1 MDNFFDILIYILII
15 ATFLSSLFRKKKVP
29 PKGGA
34 ENIQRRPG
42 PDNRPV
48 ARVETTQ
55 ITPKQDSSDV
65 EFDLFKEFENFF
77 NPVETKPKP
86 QQTKQTSRIQEI
98 KKTREDY
105 IPVPEKSFHEQTA
118 SEHAY
123 ADRWERKK
131 KEIDQRKQRVSSKIE
146 KEAKKF
152 EELLKMDERTGTKVT
167 SSFNKKFKDAA
178 SLREY
183 VIFSEILGK
192 PKALKRWNRR
202 SIS

>member
-15 ATFLSSLFRKKKVP
+15 AIFLSSLFRKKKVP
-29 PKGGA
+29 PKEGA
-34 ENIQRRPG
+34 EGTQRRPG

-48 ARVETTQ
+48 TKVETTST
-55 ITPKQDSSDV
+55 TPKQDSGEV
-65 EFDLFKEFENFF
+65 EFDLFKEFENFL

-86 QQTKQTSRIQEI
+86 QQTEQTPPVQEM

-105 IPVPEKSFHEQTA
+105 IPVPEKSFHEETA
-118 SEHAY
+118 SEHTY
-123 ADRWERKK
+123 VDKWERKK
-131 KEIDQRKQRVSSKIE
+131 KEIDQRKKTINSKIE
-146 KEAKKF
+146 KEATQF
-152 EELLKMDERTGTKVT
+152 EELLKKDERTGEKLI
-167 SSFNKKFKDAA
+167 SSFNKKFKDAS

>member
-15 ATFLSSLFRKKKVP
+15 AIFLSSLFRKKKVP
-29 PKGGA
+29 PK
-34 ENIQRRPG
+34 ENDEDMQRRAG

-48 ARVETTQ
+48 TKVETASTN
-55 ITPKQDSSDV
+55 PKQNSGEV
-65 EFDLFKEFENFF
+65 EFDLFKEFENFL
-77 NPVETKPKP
+77 NPVETKSKL
-86 QQTKQTSRIQEI
+86 QQTEQTSPVQEM

-105 IPVPEKSFHEQTA
+105 IPVPEKSFHEETI
-118 SEHAY
+118 SEHTY
-123 ADRWERKK
+123 VDKWERKK
-131 KEIDQRKQRVSSKIE
+131 KEIDQRKQRVSSKIA
-146 KEAKKF
+146 KEATQF
-152 EELLKMDERTGTKVT
+152 EELLKKDERTGEKLI
-167 SSFNKKFKDAA
+167 SSFNKKFKNAS